1 MSYTDAEKRF
11 LRGKLALVAD
21 DKEAYTF
28 DSFSSSWKK
37 VSIFN
42 PEATS
47 VFVVNGTDA
56 IDVAYDSSF
65 DYEENSLALSI
76 NLTNVDEAGNTIN
89 WNFVQERGH
98 GAVGGDNALVTI
110 RNNKKIQISPKN
122 VITKNNN
129 GAVTGTNIGASSYIS
144 IFTSDSPEFTGV
156 GHGYDHTTGA
166 FDSIS
171 YNMVDGR
178 KMEGRQT
185 RLYGNEFKNFDGRY
199 EMTLAYDFD
208 AAHIIAFN
216 TSKILDL
223 VQFGAAKVF
232 FQSTNTG
239 PRLTSSNGIVY
250 IEQTEK
256 FGVNT
261 PSGEEPLAHRLYR
274 MRNGTSV
281 QEFENPRRNTLQNLH
296 SNNNLIGTYSFKND
310 VVAGGKGL
318 ALTQSGDK
326 MFALSTSATTHPP
339 VTIVEYDIDS
349 AYDIKTSRYRT
360 SEYNDIYIGS
370 KSKFLKR
377 GKYLYSLCHKPGYT
391 GSVQPLSIYSVDGKL
406 RPLFSYLYYGYYFDN
421 GGTDWPLYPYLYRYT
436 VEEDYSSTDSGLV
449 YKISEDYDQRIN
461 LMHQGYAQSLFIYGY
476 PSYAERQFTGVNNW
490 SGYYWFWS
498 HYGPVTGFDFDSDGE
513 YLYTVTGKAAT
524 HGAVFQMRTSSPFDI
539 STLSPSNFN
548 AGEGILHSIGEG
560 TNIRYSA
567 NFKTNG
573 VWDIKVNKTGTS
585 IYLLDAQTKAIYQYD
600 MSTAHDISSLNRSE
614 LMPIDKTIDTNGYDE
629 RLLLTDIPATA
640 AKPPLTF
647 NQEGAA
653 GMPNIS
659 GLNTNQ
665 RQNAIQRNDFRDFS
679 MIRSFDFNNDGSK
692 LYVNNDNRV
701 YQYNLSTPFSLS
713 TAAFVSSTET
723 YREHLFDNH
732 MTLGTG
738 IDIDSNEK
746 KFYIS
751 SHRYSLNKENQGSI
765 KEFNLTDSVG
775 SGTMPYS
782 SKIHAL
788 DSDNWGDIHL
798 NSDGT
803 RMYVSGPNKIKR
815 LTFDSAG
822 KLSTL
827 LTDST
832 YEWDSAVK
840 FSGDMITTNPDESN
854 LYVGDSN
861 NVIRMLSIS
870 GDSIVHVGL
879 NYETVS
885 PGTQN
890 TQITGMLWL
899 DDQKSFIVSGNNQ
912 LENYRTKDSYEINDI

>member
-1 MSYTDAEKRF
+1 MSYTDAEKKF
-11 LRGKLALVAD
+11 LRGKIALVAD

-37 VSIFN
+37 ISIFN

-56 IDVAYDSSF
+56 IDLTYDSSF
-65 DYEENSLALSI
+65 DYEENSLAMSI
-76 NLTNVDEAGNTIN
+76 NLTNVDSNGDTIN
-89 WNFVQERGH
+89 WNFVKEDGH
-98 GAVGGDNALVTI
+98 TSKPGNPALVTL
-110 RNNKKIQISPKN
+110 RNNKKLQIAPQN
-122 VITKNNN
+122 IITKNNQ
-129 GAVTGTNIGASSYIS
+129 GEVSATNIGASSYIS
-144 IFTSDSPEFTGV
+144 IFTSDSPSFTGI
-156 GHGYDHTTGA
+156 GDGYDISTGA
-166 FDSIS
+166 FDSIR
-171 YNMVDGR
+171 YNTFDGK
-178 KMEGRQT
+178 KMEGRLIKT
-185 RLYGNEFKNFDGRY
+185 HGSEVNRFDGRY
-199 EMTLAYDFD
+199 EMTLEYTFD
-208 AAHIIAFN
+208 GASIIAFN

-223 VQFGAAKVF
+223 IQFGAAKVF

-239 PRLTSSNGIVY
+239 SRLTSSNGIVY
-250 IEQTEK
+250 VEETEK
-256 FGVNT
+256 FGINT

-274 MRNGTSV
+274 MQNGTSV

-296 SNNNLIGTYSFKND
+296 SSNNLIGTYSFKND

-318 ALTQSGDK
+318 ALTRSGDK

-339 VTIVEYDIDS
+339 ATIVEYDIDS

-360 SEYNDIYIGS
+360 SEYNDIYVGS

-377 GKYLYSLCHKPGYT
+377 GKYFYTIRYVNYT
-391 GSVQPLSIYSVDGKL
+391 GNVTPLQIYSVDGKL

-449 YKISEDYDQRIN
+449 YKIGENYDQRIN
-461 LMHQGYAQSLFIYGY
+461 LMHQGYAQSLFTYGY

-490 SGYYWFWS
+490 SGPYWFWS
-498 HYGPVTGFDFDSDGE
+498 HYGPVTGFDVDSDGE

-524 HGAVFQMRTSSPFDI
+524 HGAVFQMRTSSSFNI
-539 STLSPSNFN
+539 NTLSPSSFN

-647 NQEGAA
+647 NQEAA
-653 GMPNIS
+653 ANMPNIS
-659 GLNTNQ
+659 GLSTNQ

-679 MIRSFDFNNDGSK
+679 MVRSFDFNNDGSR

-713 TAAFVSSTET
+713 TASFISSTEA

-738 IDIDSNEK
+738 IDIDSNEN
-746 KFYIS
+746 KFYVS

-775 SGTMPYS
+775 SGTMPYN
-782 SKIHAL
+782 SKIHVL

-803 RMYVSGPNKIKR
+803 RMYISGPNKIKR
-815 LTFDSAG
+815 LTFDSVG
-822 KLSTL
+822 KLSSL

-840 FSGDMITTNPDESN
+840 FSGDLITTNTDESKI
-854 LYVGDSN
+854 YVGDSSN
-861 NVIRMLSIS
+861 TIRMVSL
-870 GDSIVHVGL
+870 GDVDSVKHIGL
-879 NYETVS
+879 NYETVA

-890 TQITGMLWL
+890 TQMTGMLWM
-899 DDQKSFIVSGNNQ
+899 DNEKSFIVSGNNQ
-912 LENYRTKDSYEINDI
+912 LENYRTKDSFEINDI